1 MQVHERLKFDE
12 DGRPMMYVFTS
23 CKDFIRTLPSLVYDA
38 RKPEDIDTDGE
49 DHIYDETR
57 YFFMS
62 RPLAP
67 RPIVEK
73 KKPRAYNPLA

>member
-1 MQVHERLKFDE
+1 MRVKVKSIKPAGKAD
-12 DGRPMMYVFTS
+12 
-23 CKDFIRTLPSLVYDA
+23 VYNMEVETTHSFVVQNGVVA
-38 RKPEDIDTDGE
+38 
-49 DHIYDETR
+49 HNCYDETR